1 MVLNLSKIKTEAL
14 LLICKDLI
22 VQYQSNDENIYG
34 VDEATVNLINYTTEN
49 ILQAINS
56 TIHQHS
62 YYIKNA
68 RNSRI
73 KAIITSYEFISKEL
87 GKELV
92 EGKPFNPAMLY
103 FALLATWFA
112 ELEHE
117 KTAKDYIYFTL
128 YPYAQVYDTL
138 LINQTN
144 TQYKALNI
152 SMINIAEKVIENLH
166 NYRNY

>member
-22 VQYQSNDENIYG
+22 LQYQNSDENLFD
-34 VDEATVNLINYTTEN
+34 VDDSTISMINYTTSN
-49 ILQAINS
+49 ILQAIDA
-56 TIHQHS
+56 TIHNHN

-87 GKELV
+87 SKELKQ
-92 EGKPFNPAMLY
+92 GQPFNPAMLY
-103 FALLATWFA
+103 FAFLSTWFA

-117 KTAKDYIYFTL
+117 KTAKEYIYFTL

-138 LINQTN
+138 LINQKN
-144 TQYKALNI
+144 IQYKALNI
-152 SMINIAEKVIENLH
+152 SMINIAEDIISKLH
-166 NYRNY
+166 NYKLY